1 MISKNTVLVL
11 GAGASVDYEFPSG
24 EKLIQKI
31 IDFCSG
37 KPNSSEVFNQNLLAL
52 ILHKHFQNN
61 GIKKTLYECYE
72 IVERFRVQL
81 ANANPRSIDDF
92 IASNN
97 TMGFDI
103 VGKACIVLVIS
114 SHESN
119 SNSKFSEGWYR
130 YLWNKIYDGNREGMK
145 KNLKNLTIITFNY
158 DRSLEYYLY
167 NRMQNLFSMT
177 NQETGKLFNENVVV
191 YHMYGQLGYFEWQEK
206 NSLVNNYDMIDL
218 KIFKSKDIN
227 PESIDFDHR
236 VSFINSLPQKIV
248 ESKDPKEIN
257 QKLEYLLKLT
267 NEIKTYKEVASNTEQ
282 VILERFYNADILFF
296 LGFGYHEQNLRCLNP
311 QQREVLKP
319 FYGTTYGFGKAQI
332 DGIQKDIINIFLKQG
347 GGAGLDNCF
356 IGKENSSQ
364 YNILDYLK
372 HIRDLN

>member
-1 MISKNTVLVL
+1 MISKKTVLVL

-24 EKLIQKI
+24 DELIQKI
-31 IDFCSG
+31 IEFCCG
-37 KPNSSEVFNQNLLAL
+37 KPNSSEVFNQTVLAL
-52 ILHKHFQNN
+52 ILHKYFQDN
-61 GIKKTLYECYE
+61 GTEKTPYECYK
-72 IVERFRVQL
+72 IVESFRVQL

-167 NRMQNLFSMT
+167 NRMQNLFGMT
-177 NQETGKLFNENVVV
+177 SQQTGKLFNENVVV

-332 DGIQKDIINIFLKQG
+332 DGIQNDIIDIFLEQR
-347 GGAGLDNCF
+347 GAGPDKCY

-364 YNILDYLK
+364 YKILDYLK
-372 HIRDLN
+372 HVCDLN

>member
-1 MISKNTVLVL
+1 MISKKTVLVL

-167 NRMQNLFSMT
+167 NRMQNLFGMT
-177 NQETGKLFNENVVV
+177 SQQTGKLFNENVVV
-191 YHMYGQLGYFEWQEK
+191 YHMYGQLGSFEWQQRD
-206 NSLVNNYDMIDL
+206 SLVNNYEMIDL
-218 KIFKSKDIN
+218 KIFKNKDIN

>member
-167 NRMQNLFSMT
+167 NRMQNLFGMT
-177 NQETGKLFNENVVV
+177 SQQTGKLFNENVVV
-191 YHMYGQLGYFEWQEK
+191 YHMYGQLGSFEWQQRD
-206 NSLVNNYDMIDL
+206 SLVNNYEMIDL
-218 KIFKSKDIN
+218 KIFKNKDIN